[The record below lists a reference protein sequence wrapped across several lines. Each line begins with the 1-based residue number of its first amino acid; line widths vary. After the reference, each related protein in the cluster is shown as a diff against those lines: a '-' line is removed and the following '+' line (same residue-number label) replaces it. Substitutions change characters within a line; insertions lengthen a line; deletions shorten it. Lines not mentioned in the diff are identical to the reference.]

1 MNAPAP
7 RQQSGAAG
15 NVSQALRTHGAP
27 AVRSEATGI
36 EHSRAVAE
44 VQAMVIV
51 AQSRRRDVSRALE
64 DMKQSC
70 GRMALAER
78 AFFSFRRGGSSVNGP
93 SIQLAREL
101 ARCWGN
107 VNTGVREL
115 DRDDARG
122 RSEMLAFGWD
132 LETNLRAD
140 VTFIVPHMR
149 DKTGGP
155 VPLTDMRDIYENN
168 ANNAARRLREM
179 IFACLPVWF
188 REEGIA
194 LCRATLEKGE
204 SDDPLPLRISKM
216 LAFYAGMGISRER
229 VEARLGASVDT
240 MTVVDLAN
248 YGILARS
255 IKNGE
260 ANKDEEF
267 PPVTAGQVGQILN
280 PSAGQQPAAQPGAA
294 ATDGGQA
301 PNASAGA
308 GGADPVTTGQPAGDA
323 QAKPEDDNLV
333 PEGAGQEEIAGN
345 IVALINASKTADR
358 VNAIIKANAERMK
371 GWTQGNRVKVSNA
384 ADDKLED
391 LSRL

>member
-7 RQQSGAAG
+7 RPTAAG
-15 NVSQALRTHGAP
+15 NVTQALRTSGAP
-27 AVRSEATGI
+27 PVRSEATTI
-36 EHSRAVAE
+36 EQSRAVAE
-44 VQAMVIV
+44 VQAMVVV

-78 AFFSFRRGGSSVNGP
+78 AFFSFNRGGGTVAGP

-107 VNTGVREL
+107 VNHGVREL

-149 DKTGGP
+149 DKKGGA
-155 VPLTDMRDIYENN
+155 VPLTELRDVYENN

-204 SDDPLPLRISKM
+204 SDEPLPLRRSKM
-216 LAFYAGMGISRER
+216 LAAYATVGIGRER
-229 VEARLGASVDT
+229 VEARFGGNVDN
-240 MTVVDLAN
+240 MTVVDLAT
-248 YGILARS
+248 YGILFRS

-267 PPVTAGQVGQILN
+267 PPVTAGQVNQMLN
-280 PSAGQQPAAQPGAA
+280 PSASAPTSQPEAGRTEGGQAAQQTQAGAA
-294 ATDGGQA
+294 AGGDSKSEA
-301 PNASAGA
+301 A
-308 GGADPVTTGQPAGDA
+308 GQPATEWTD
-323 QAKPEDDNLV
+323 LT
-333 PEGAGQEEIAGN
+333 PEGAGQDDNAAKL
-345 IVALINASKTADR
+345 VARIGRCESDAELKAVQD
-358 VNAIIKANAERMK
+358 ANAERVK
-371 GWTQGNRVKVSNA
+371 KWTQANRAKVTVA
-384 ADDKLED
+384 LED
-391 LSRL
+391 KGEDLGKL

>member
-1 MNAPAP
+1 MNAPV
-7 RQQSGAAG
+7 RQTTAN
-15 NVSQALRTHGAP
+15 NVTAALRGNGNGAP
-27 AVRSEATGI
+27 RSEATGI
-36 EHSRAVAE
+36 EQSRAVAE
-44 VQAMVIV
+44 VQAMVVV

-64 DMKQSC
+64 AMQQSC

-78 AFFSFRRGGSSVNGP
+78 AFFSFKRGGSSVNGA

-122 RSEMLAFGWD
+122 RSEMMAFGWD

-155 VPLTDMRDIYENN
+155 VALTDMRDIYENN

-179 IFACLPVWF
+179 IFACLPVWY

-204 SDDPLPLRISKM
+204 SDEPLPLRISKM
-216 LAFYAGMGISRER
+216 LAAYASIGISRER
-229 VEARLGASVDT
+229 VEARFGGNVDN
-240 MTVVDLAN
+240 MTVVDLAS
-248 YGILARS
+248 YGILFRS

-260 ANKDEEF
+260 ASKDDEF
-267 PPVTAGQVGQILN
+267 PTVTAGQVNQMLN
-280 PSAGQQPAAQPGAA
+280 PTAAA
-294 ATDGGQA
+294 ATSPATATEGSGQA
-301 PNASAGA
+301 ATSSPAATGGDSKPEAS
-308 GGADPVTTGQPAGDA
+308 GQPAET
-323 QAKPEDDNLV
+323 AKATEAAKVNLV
-333 PEGAGQEEIAGN
+333 PEGVGQEEIAGK
-345 IVALINASKTADR
+345 IVALIKASTTVER
-358 VNAIIKANAERMK
+358 VNAITAANADRMK
-371 GWTQGNRVKVSNA
+371 PWTQGNRAKVSVA
-384 ADDKLED
+384 AED
-391 LSRL
+391 RIEDIGKA

>member
-1 MNAPAP
+1 MNAPA
-7 RQQSGAAG
+7 RQQTGTAAG
-15 NVSQALRTHGAP
+15 VTNALRGNGNAAP
-27 AVRSEATGI
+27 RSESTQV
-36 EHSRAVAE
+36 EQSRAVAE
-44 VQAMVIV
+44 VQAMVVV

-78 AFFSFRRGGSSVNGP
+78 AFFSFKRGGSSVNGP

-155 VPLTDMRDIYENN
+155 VALTDMRDIYENN

-179 IFACLPVWF
+179 IFACLPVWY

-216 LAFYAGMGISRER
+216 LAAYATIGIGRDR
-229 VEARLGASVDT
+229 VEARLGGSVDT

-248 YGILARS
+248 YGILFRS

-260 ANKDEEF
+260 SSKDEEF
-267 PPVTAGQVGQILN
+267 PTVTAGQVGQMLN
-280 PSAGQQPAAQPGAA
+280 PAASAAASPATGAEGGGQAA
-294 ATDGGQA
+294 ATSSTATTGGDSK
-301 PNASAGA
+301 PEAS
-308 GGADPVTTGQPAGDA
+308 GQPA
-323 QAKPEDDNLV
+323 DDDDLAPKGV
-333 PEGAGQEEIAGN
+333 GQEETAGL
-345 IVALINASKTADR
+345 IVALIKKATTVER
-358 VNAIIKANAERMK
+358 VNAITKANADRMK
-371 GWTQGNRVKVSNA
+371 NWSQGNKAKVTIA
-384 ADDKLED
+384 ADDKMED
-391 LSRL
+391 LQRGDL

>member
-1 MNAPAP
+1 MNAPA
-7 RQQSGAAG
+7 RQTTAG
-15 NVSQALRTHGAP
+15 NVTTALRTNGAP
-27 AVRSEATGI
+27 PVRSEATGI

-44 VQAMVIV
+44 VQAMVVV

-78 AFFSFRRGGSSVNGP
+78 AFFSFRRGGSAVNGP

-155 VPLTDMRDIYENN
+155 VALTDMRDIYENN

-204 SDDPLPLRISKM
+204 SDEPLPLRRSKM
-216 LAFYAGMGISRER
+216 LATYAAIGISRER
-229 VEARLGASVDT
+229 VEARFGGNVDN
-240 MTVVDLAN
+240 MTVVDLAT
-248 YGILARS
+248 YGILFRS

-260 ANKDEEF
+260 ADKDEEF
-267 PPVTAGQVGQILN
+267 PPVTAGQVNQMLN
-280 PSAGQQPAAQPGAA
+280 PSSSQQPAAQSAA
-294 ATDGGQA
+294 AAGDGGQA
-301 PNASAGA
+301 GSRPAAS
-308 GGADPVTTGQPAGDA
+308 GGGSNDHDTAAGQPAADA
-323 QAKPEDDNLV
+323 QAQPEDDNLV
-333 PEGAGQEEIAGN
+333 PEGVGQDDVAGKV
-345 IVALINASKTADR
+345 VALIGAAKTEAR
-358 VNAIIKANAERMK
+358 VRAIIAANEERMK
-371 GWTQGNRVKVSNA
+371 KWTQGNRVKVGNA
-384 ADDKLED
+384 ADDKIED
-391 LSRL
+391 LGKL

>member
-1 MNAPAP
+1 MNAPA
-7 RQQSGAAG
+7 RQNGTTAG
-15 NVSQALRTHGAP
+15 NVTQALRSGTP
-27 AVRSEATGI
+27 PPVRSEATGI

-44 VQAMVIV
+44 VQAMVVV

-78 AFFSFRRGGSSVNGP
+78 AFFSFRRGGSAVNGP

-179 IFACLPVWF
+179 IFACLPVWY

-194 LCRATLEKGE
+194 LCRATLERGE
-204 SDDPLPLRISKM
+204 SDEPLPMRISKM
-216 LAFYAGMGISRER
+216 LAAYSSIGVSRER
-229 VEARLGASVDT
+229 VEARFGGNVDT
-240 MTVVDLAN
+240 MTAVDLAS
-248 YGILARS
+248 YGILFRS

-260 ANKDEEF
+260 ATKDEEF
-267 PPVTAGQVGQILN
+267 PPLTAGQVNQILN
-280 PSAGQQPAAQPGAA
+280 PAAPAATPHSGAGATGDGQATGATGPAA
-294 ATDGGQA
+294 AGGETV
-301 PNASAGA
+301 AS
-308 GGADPVTTGQPAGDA
+308 GQPAEASAKGFKIPDDIVGLDA
-323 QAKPEDDNLV
+323 RLDWLLNVLGVTPDKAAVDRL
-333 PEGAGQEEIAGN
+333 
-345 IVALINASKTADR
+345 KTE
-358 VNAIIKANAERMK
+358 NAEFFPKLGRRQAEIERK
-371 GWTQGNRVKVSNA
+371 FEERKLEL
-384 ADDKLED
+384 DKL
-391 LSRL
+391 